1 MNLQKYRQ
9 IQIAL
14 EHAEERAD
22 EAENSLVRVKSKIRV
37 NGIPTGIAQDGY
49 AIKKSQ
55 TTNQI

>member
-22 EAENSLVRVKSKIRV
+22 EAENSLVRVKSKIRI
-37 NGIPTGIAQDGY
+37 NGPGQQEPY
-49 AIKKSQ
+49 AIKKSR
-55 TTNQI
+55 TTSQL